1 MATTPAQRVRAH
13 RARRRRRDVQLTIE
27 VSEIDLRE
35 IALRGYAGA
44 ASSDPKARAEAVGV
58 FVSDMCLDHLAKTA

>member
-13 RARRRRRDVQLTIE
+13 RARRRRRDVQLTID

-44 ASSDPKARAEAVGV
+44 ASSDPLVT
-58 FVSDMCLDHLAKTA
+58 SKTRSF

>member
-1 MATTPAQRVRAH
+1 
-13 RARRRRRDVQLTIE
+13 
-27 VSEIDLRE
+27 LRE

-44 ASSDPKARAEAVGV
+44 ACSDPKARAEAVGV